1 MVSVRAATTEK
12 LVYIYSK
19 ISNRNLK
26 GAAEAVCEHELK
38 MFLW

>member
-1 MVSVRAATTEK
+1 MVSVRAVTTEK

-19 ISNRNLK
+19 ISNRK